1 MIIAIT
7 DSRRDATVRTILRSA
22 LAAYALVCAAGS
34 TAYAQVPWESPQLLA
49 PATLAGVSL
58 MYVDYGLRPN
68 DGTGMLATY
77 RHADAP
83 RGFGLR
89 LAGTLPQEN
98 DIRLSGGVDVAVP
111 MFQHSPTFPLDVVW
125 TSGLGASFGDYYSIG
140 LPVGVSA
147 SRVMEGDNIWF
158 QPYTAARVVLEGY
171 FGDERPDE
179 SFGLALA
186 ADVGIDV
193 SLHRSRV
200 IIVRTAVSLGDRR
213 AIAIGLQLSPGRSES
228 RTATAPVR

>member
-1 MIIAIT
+1 MIGMT
-7 DSRRDATVRTILRSA
+7 KSRRVTARTWVRSA
-22 LAAYALVCAAGS
+22 LAAYALVCTAGS
-34 TAYAQVPWESPQLLA
+34 AARAQVPWESPKLLA

-68 DGTGMLATY
+68 DGTGLLFTY

-89 LAGTLPQEN
+89 LAGTLPREN

-111 MFQHSPTFPLDVVW
+111 MFEHSPTFPLDVVW
-125 TSGLGASFGDYYSIG
+125 TSGLGAAFGDYYSIG

-158 QPYTAARVVLEGY
+158 QPYTSARVVLEGY
-171 FGDERPDE
+171 FGEDRPDE

-186 ADVGIDV
+186 ADVGMDV

-200 IIVRTAVSLGDRR
+200 IIVRTAASLGDRR
-213 AIAIGLQLSPGRSES
+213 AISIGLQLSPGRGAS